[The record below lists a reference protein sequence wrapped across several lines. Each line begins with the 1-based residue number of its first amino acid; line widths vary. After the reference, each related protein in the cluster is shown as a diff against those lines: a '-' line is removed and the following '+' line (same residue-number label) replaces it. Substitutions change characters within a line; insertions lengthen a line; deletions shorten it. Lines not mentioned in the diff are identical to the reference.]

1 MHNNSVRRIL
11 LVEDNDNDA
20 ELTLGVLAK
29 SEAAIQLDVVHDGEE
44 ALDYLHRR
52 GAYSSRPPGEPAVIF
67 LDIKMPKVS
76 GMEVLR
82 ELKSISAAEP
92 LKSIPV
98 VMLISSREAGDVREC
113 YRLGANGYVVKP
125 VEAKQFMEAIRNLG
139 TFWAATNEPPPH

>member
-98 VMLISSREAGDVREC
+98 VMLTSSREAGDVREC

>member
-1 MHNNSVRRIL
+1 M
-11 LVEDNDNDA
+11 
-20 ELTLGVLAK
+20 
-29 SEAAIQLDVVHDGEE
+29 
-44 ALDYLHRR
+44 DYLLRR

-98 VMLISSREAGDVREC
+98 VMLTSSREAGDVREC